1 MFIETNTK
9 EFEKLLKDLKDILL
23 NVDQN
28 VPSEVKGVEK
38 ILFCRNFLDDMNP
51 EKRSVLRR
59 FIDSILFDMHRVEA
73 SDLDFGGAGGL
84 NKFWMRIHG
93 HKKPMNHLPEFSHT
107 EMNILILNI
116 LTEKQTEL
124 LLQNRNLDFSIE
136 IREEKPFLREYRY
149 RADSY
154 FELDELSLNVRAILA
169 TIRPFGSLEFHPNV
183 SKLMNINFL
192 KEGLIL
198 VTGIT
203 GSGKSSTLDSIID
216 ENNHASNGHIIIIS
230 SPVEYIHKSDKCIVR
245 HREVGRDV
253 LSFKEGTIQALRQ
266 DPDIIVIGELRDNDT
281 IVAALDVTDSGHK
294 VFSTLHTSS
303 AVETLDRIIGET
315 EVNEQERVRV
325 RLADV
330 LRCIASQK
338 LVPTV
343 DGKRALAKEVLV
355 VTTSVKAAIRN
366 NNTSEIYQMIHQ
378 GNEFGMITME
388 QDLTRLYRQRKIT
401 HDTAVSYANQKTR
414 IQQLLASKM

>member
-1 MFIETNTK
+1 MFIETKTK
-9 EFEKLLKDLKDILL
+9 EFEKFVNDIKDILL
-23 NVDQN
+23 AVDQN

-38 ILFCRNFLDDMNP
+38 ILFCRNFIDDMNP
-51 EKRSVLRR
+51 EKRIVLKR

-84 NKFWMRIHG
+84 NKFWMRIQG
-93 HKKPMNHLPEFSHT
+93 NKKPMNHLPELSHT

-116 LTEKQTEL
+116 LTEKQIEL

-149 RADSY
+149 RADAY
-154 FELDELSLNVRAILA
+154 FEMDELSLNVRAILA

-183 SKLMNINFL
+183 AKLMNINFL

-216 ENNHASNGHIIIIS
+216 ENNHASTGHIIIIS
-230 SPVEYIHKSDKCIVR
+230 SPIEYIHKSDKCIVR

-330 LRCIASQK
+330 LRCIVSQK

-343 DGKRALAKEVLV
+343 DGKRALAKEVLI
-355 VTTSVKAAIRN
+355 VTSSVKAAIRN

-388 QDLTRLYRQRKIT
+388 QDLTRLYRQRRIT
-401 HDTAVSYANQKTR
+401 HETAVSYANQKTR

>member
-1 MFIETNTK
+1 
-9 EFEKLLKDLKDILL
+9 
-23 NVDQN
+23 
-28 VPSEVKGVEK
+28 
-38 ILFCRNFLDDMNP
+38 MNP

>member
-1 MFIETNTK
+1 MFIETNTR
-9 EFEKLLKDLKDILL
+9 EFDQIVKDLKDILL

-28 VPSEVKGVEK
+28 VPREVKGVEK
-38 ILFCRNFLDDMNP
+38 ILFCRNFLEEMNP
-51 EKRSVLRR
+51 EKRQVLKR
-59 FIDSILFDMHRVEA
+59 FVDSILFDMHRLEA
-73 SDLDFGGAGGL
+73 SDLDFGGAGGM

-93 HKKPMNHLPEFSHT
+93 NKRPMKHLPEFNCT
-107 EMNILILNI
+107 EMNIIILNI
-116 LTEKQTEL
+116 LTEKQIEL
-124 LLQNRNLDFSIE
+124 LLQYRNFDFSIE

-154 FELDELSLNVRAILA
+154 FELDDLSLNARAIIA
-169 TIRPFGSLEFHPNV
+169 AIRPFGSLELHPSV
-183 SKLMNINFL
+183 AKLMNINYL

-216 ENNHASNGHIIIIS
+216 DNNHSSAGHIIIIS
-230 SPVEYIHKSDKCIVR
+230 SPIEYIHKSDKCLVR

-303 AVETLDRIIGET
+303 AVETIDRIIGET

-330 LRCIASQK
+330 LKCIISQK

-343 DGKRALAKEVLV
+343 DGKRTLAKEVLA
-355 VTTSVKAAIRN
+355 VTSSVKAAIKN

-378 GNEFGMITME
+378 GNEFGMTTME
-388 QDLTRLYRQRKIT
+388 QDLTRLFRQRRIT
-401 HDTAVSYANQKTR
+401 YETAVSFANQKTR

>member
-38 ILFCRNFLDDMNP
+38 ILFCRNFLDEMNP
-51 EKRSVLRR
+51 EKRLVLRR

>member
-9 EFEKLLKDLKDILL
+9 EFEILVKDVREIISNL
-23 NVDQN
+23 NEN
-28 VPSEVKGVEK
+28 VPKEVRGVEK
-38 ILFCRNFLDDMNP
+38 ILFCRNFLEEMNLV
-51 EKRSVLRR
+51 KRAALRK
-59 FIDSILFDMHRVEA
+59 FVESILFDMHRVEA

-93 HKKPMNHLPEFSHT
+93 NKKPMGHLPEFTNT
-107 EMNILILNI
+107 EMNVFILNV

-124 LLQNRNLDFSIE
+124 LLQYRNLDFSID

-154 FELDELSLNVRAILA
+154 FEIDELSLNVRAILA
-169 TIRPFGSLEFHPNV
+169 TIRPFSALELHPSV
-183 SKLMNINFL
+183 AKLMNINFL
-192 KEGLIL
+192 KEGMIL

-230 SPVEYIHKSDKCIVR
+230 SPIEYIHKSDKCIVR

-303 AVETLDRIIGET
+303 AVETLDRIIGEI

-330 LRCIASQK
+330 LRCIVSQK

-355 VTTSVKAAIRN
+355 VTSSVKSAIRN
-366 NNTSEIYQMIHQ
+366 NNTTEIYQMIHQ
-378 GNEFGMITME
+378 GNEHGMITME
-388 QDLTRLYRQRKIT
+388 QDLTRLYRQRRIT
-401 HDTAVSYANQKTR
+401 YETAISYANQKTR